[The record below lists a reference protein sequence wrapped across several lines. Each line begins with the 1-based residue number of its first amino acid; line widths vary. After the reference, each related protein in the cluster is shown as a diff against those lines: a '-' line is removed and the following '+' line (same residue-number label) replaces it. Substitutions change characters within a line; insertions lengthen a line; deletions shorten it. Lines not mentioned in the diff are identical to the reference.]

1 MGVEPTVAASVAPTT
16 DFEDRGAHRDTST
29 PKSSGII
36 HDLIGQVKKN
46 SVFLGFR
53 VVVRREA

>member
-1 MGVEPTVAASVAPTT
+1 MGVEPTAAGSAPPAA

-36 HDLIGQVKKN
+36 HDLQRQVKKKI
-46 SVFLGFR
+46 VFW
-53 VVVRREA
+53 AIQPKH

>member
-1 MGVEPTVAASVAPTT
+1 MGVEPTVAASAAPTT

-36 HDLIGQVKKN
+36 HDLQGQVKKKI
-46 SVFLGFR
+46 VFWTIR
-53 VVVRREA
+53 PKD